1 MEINTIKTKCQAS
14 ANNEM
19 ERYYKEFNEKK
30 SVEWTEMF
38 GISDYKTII
47 DKYFDKRGNVSENDS
62 FKTFK
67 ELFSIDIGLGFN
79 SNKEKTRWISKF
91 GSLRN
96 NWAHEASKNNGLSR
110 EEVELLKI
118 MYNKCNESLH

>member
-1 MEINTIKTKCQAS
+1 MRWNDIT
-14 ANNEM
+14 
-19 ERYYKEFNEKK
+19 RRFNEKK

-91 GSLRN
+91 GFF
-96 NWAHEASKNNGLSR
+96 K
-110 EEVELLKI
+110 K
-118 MYNKCNESLH
+118 